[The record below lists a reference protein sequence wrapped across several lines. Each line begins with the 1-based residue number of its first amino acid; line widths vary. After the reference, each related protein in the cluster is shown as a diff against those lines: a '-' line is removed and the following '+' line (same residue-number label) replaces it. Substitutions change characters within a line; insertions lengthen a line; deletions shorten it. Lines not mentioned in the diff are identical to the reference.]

1 MCFIPFELHIKLT
14 DVESR
19 SPKCWIYCV
28 DEFVHVRS
36 RQSDAQKKKT
46 RQSTQTQHDSVYLSM
61 WTSKW
66 LKLRWEQVGP
76 MSDDI

>member
-1 MCFIPFELHIKLT
+1 MLNQGAPNVGFIVWMSLFMSDP
-14 DVESR
+14 DSR
-19 SPKCWIYCV
+19 T
-28 DEFVHVRS
+28 R
-36 RQSDAQKKKT
+36 KKKT